1 MEILRREL
9 PLRPLVF
16 ETTYENV
23 KNVGESV
30 NGEAPTH
37 EMTIT
42 GRWVTAPGRKI
53 LVGFRLTVIEI
64 DTRALNVDCSFWPKV
79 STSGAV
85 RIPGNDEEVSTDL
98 YALPLNKLHKLRQI
112 LAGFS

>member
-1 MEILRREL
+1 MEVLRREL
-9 PLRPLVF
+9 PLRPVVF
-16 ETTYENV
+16 EAIYE
-23 KNVGESV
+23 KIRNVGEPSDGAV
-30 NGEAPTH
+30 PTY

-42 GRWVTAPGRKI
+42 GRWVTSPGRKI

-64 DTRALNVDCSFWPKV
+64 DAMTLNIDCSFWPKV
-79 STSGAV
+79 SHSGAD
-85 RIPGNDEEVSTDL
+85 RTPGNDEEVRTDL